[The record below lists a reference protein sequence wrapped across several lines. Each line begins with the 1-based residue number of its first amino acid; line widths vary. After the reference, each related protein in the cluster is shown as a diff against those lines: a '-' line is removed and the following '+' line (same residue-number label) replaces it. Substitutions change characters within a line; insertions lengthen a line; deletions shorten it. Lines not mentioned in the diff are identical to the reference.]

1 MQTTY
6 TKGLHKLLQGVY
18 AYLQPRG
25 QWGLNNAGLIADG
38 DQTLLIDT
46 LFDLRSTREM
56 LDSMRQ
62 AEPATIKGIDT
73 LVITHAN
80 GDHFYGSELVKGA
93 QVICTEA
100 CAQEMADAPPQ
111 MMDALMK
118 QAPALGGLG
127 EFLIDCFGAFDFEAI
142 NPLPVT
148 RTFSKRL
155 ELGVGDKEVR
165 LIEVGPAHTRG
176 DLIVYLPRDKLVF
189 AADILFIKGTPIMW
203 AGPVKNWIAACDLM
217 LDLDVEVIVPGHG
230 PITDK
235 RGVQSIKDYWEFI
248 ESESRKRFDAGLT
261 AEQAAADIAL
271 GEYAAWGE
279 SERTIV
285 NVKRLYSAFKGDNSP
300 PNTAELFVSMAEF
313 TQKNDDIWSI
323 DK

>member
-1 MQTTY
+1 MQKRDY
-6 TKGLHKLLQGVY
+6 TKGLHKLVDGVY

-38 DQTLLIDT
+38 GQALLVDT

-56 LDSMRQ
+56 LDAMQQ
-62 AEPATIKGIDT
+62 AEPATAKGIDT

-93 QVICTEA
+93 QVICTAA
-100 CAQEMADAPPQ
+100 CAEEMAEAPPQ

-118 QAPALGGLG
+118 QAPALGGFG
-127 EFLIDCFGAFDFEAI
+127 EFLINCFGAFDFEAI
-142 NPLPVT
+142 SPLPVT
-148 RTFSKRL
+148 RTFGGRM
-155 ELGVGDKEVR
+155 ELRVGDKAVQ

-176 DLIVYLPRDKLVF
+176 DMIVYLPEDKVVYS
-189 AADILFIKGTPIMW
+189 ADILFIKGTPIMW
-203 AGPVKNWIAACDLM
+203 AGPVTNWIAACDLM
-217 LDLDVEVIVPGHG
+217 LDLDVEMIVPGHG

-235 RGVQSIKDYWEFI
+235 QGVQSIKNYWEFI
-248 ESESRKRFDAGLT
+248 QSESRKRFEAGLT
-261 AEQAAADIAL
+261 VEEAAAQIDL

-300 PNTAELFVSMAEF
+300 PNIAELFVSMAQF
-313 TQKNDDIWSI
+313 APK
-323 DK
+323 K

>member
-1 MQTTY
+1 MKKLDY
-6 TKGLHKLLQGVY
+6 TKGLHELVEGVY

-38 DQTLLIDT
+38 GQALLVDT

-56 LDSMRQ
+56 LDSMQQ
-62 AEPATIKGIDT
+62 AEPATANGIDA

-93 QVICTEA
+93 QVICTAA
-100 CAQEMADAPPQ
+100 CAEEMAEAPPQ

-118 QAPALGGLG
+118 QAPELGGLG
-127 EFLIDCFGAFDFEAI
+127 EFLIDCFGAFDFEAT
-142 NPLPVT
+142 NPLPAT
-148 RTFSKRL
+148 RTFSGRM
-155 ELGVGDKEVR
+155 ELRVGDKEVQ

-176 DLIVYLPRDKLVF
+176 DLIVYLPKDKVVF

-203 AGPVKNWIAACDLM
+203 TGPITNWIAACDLM
-217 LDLDVEVIVPGHG
+217 LDLDVEMIVPGHG

-235 RGVQSIKDYWEFI
+235 HGVQSVKDYWEFI
-248 ESESRKRFDAGLT
+248 ERESRKGFDAGLT
-261 AEQAAADIAL
+261 AEEAAAQIDL

-300 PNTAELFVSMAEF
+300 PNVAELFVAMAQF
-313 TQKNDDIWSI
+313 AQSKRTQ
-323 DK
+323 